1 MYLVFVAVALVGLK
15 LLSVDPVAGWSWWWV
30 LSPLVIAFL
39 WFEVFERMLGFDRKH
54 DAEPDTEKRRKD
66 RVASTFGRTGER
78 GRRR

>member
-1 MYLVFVAVALVGLK
+1 MYLVLVAVVLVGLK

-54 DAEPDTEKRRKD
+54 DAQPDAEKRRKD
-66 RVASTFGRTGER
+66 RVTSIFGRTGER

>member
-1 MYLVFVAVALVGLK
+1 M
-15 LLSVDPVAGWSWWWV
+15 